1 MMQRTSNENAACKR
15 RICKGSDQP
24 KMDRIANNDQF
35 VMEIE
40 KNKIFK
46 GKDIEDI
53 SRWREFMNF
62 KFYKVFLPREHKI
75 NMFEFR

>member
-1 MMQRTSNENAACKR
+1 MS
-15 RICKGSDQP
+15 SS
-24 KMDRIANNDQF
+24 QF

-40 KNKIFK
+40 KIKIFN
-46 GKDIEDI
+46 GQDIEDV

>member
-1 MMQRTSNENAACKR
+1 MS
-15 RICKGSDQP
+15 SS
-24 KMDRIANNDQF
+24 QF

-40 KNKIFK
+40 KIKIFK
-46 GKDIEDI
+46 GQDIEDV